1 MRTAWRLYRSP
12 LFQLNAYSIEY
23 LTRPKSGIY
32 VCLFAFSAKRAA
44 TVGQGWCHGQLK
56 AEMDVAELEVSGLFA
71 HKLN

>member
-1 MRTAWRLYRSP
+1 MP
-12 LFQLNAYSIEY
+12 LQLNI

-32 VCLFAFSAKRAA
+32 VRLLAFSANRAA